1 MKKFPL
7 IAVLLILA
15 VTAYY
20 AWSQRSARIEA
31 ESARAQAERTLG
43 LDAARVLSAHFEDA
57 AALKV
62 GTLRGE
68 IVVRAEDK
76 GLMGIVP
83 TEQTTRIPST
93 VDYFVDL
100 SRMNPGAY
108 RYSPQ
113 SRTLTIDIP
122 DISVAPPNIDE
133 RRSRTTQKGVF
144 ISRRAALALAGKV
157 SAYATDKSAQESRKR
172 ENMDKARA
180 NARNAIASLATG
192 PLRAAGLGDVK
203 VAVSFPWEPKG
214 TADERWD
221 VSRPV
226 EEVLRER
233 ARERTTPATTPSS

>member
-1 MKKFPL
+1 MRKIPL
-7 IAVLLILA
+7 VAVLLILA
-15 VTAYY
+15 ATAYY

-31 ESARAQAERTLG
+31 ETARTEAERTLG
-43 LDAARVLSAHFEDA
+43 LDAARVLSAHFENA

-76 GLMGIVP
+76 GLLGVVP

-100 SRMNPGAY
+100 SRMEQGAY
-108 RYSPQ
+108 RYSPR
-113 SRTLTIDIP
+113 SRTLTIDVP
-122 DISVAPPNIDE
+122 DVSVAPPNVDE
-133 RRSRTTQKGVF
+133 RRSRTTQRGVF

-157 SAYATDKSAQESRKR
+157 SAYATQKSAEEARKR
-172 ENMDKARA
+172 ENLDKARA
-180 NARNAIASLATG
+180 NARNAIASMTTG

-203 VAVSFPWEPKG
+203 VAVSFPWEPKA

-226 EEVLRER
+226 EDVLRER
-233 ARERTTPATTPSS
+233 ARTTPATTPSS